1 MRCEKPDS
9 VRESE
14 AGARTGHG
22 GHGHSA
28 KPRSVCA
35 SPGDRRV
42 LALTRAPA
50 PGLCPVP
57 KLDSLC
63 CGPGCLAR
71 WSPAPA
77 LLPGAL
83 PLYTH
88 SPTGIYSPSTLP
100 ECVLSGYK
108 EQD

>member
-1 MRCEKPDS
+1 MPGTGWGSGGVGKHEVRCEKPYS

-14 AGARTGHG
+14 AGTGTWHG
-22 GHGHSA
+22 GHGQSA

-71 WSPAPA
+71 
-77 LLPGAL
+77 
-83 PLYTH
+83 
-88 SPTGIYSPSTLP
+88 
-100 ECVLSGYK
+100 
-108 EQD
+108 